1 MDARRVSRVISSN
14 SAAAPEARLWGAP
27 AFTSERSEGRR
38 LVAAIIG
45 ALALA
50 AAPASLRAQTP
61 APASSPAPAP
71 AQVAPAPAAA
81 PTIKVVPYGVVY
93 FNLFSNDGATNNGDV
108 PMWALGGPG
117 NVSASGRQSRFGL
130 RVTGATM
137 GRAKASAVVEAD
149 FFGGFPAVGIGD
161 TMGVLRLRLANARL
175 DWTRASLIVG
185 QDWMVFA
192 PANPVSLS
200 AAGIPLLAAT
210 GNVWSR
216 LPQIRGEWKSPSIQL
231 QGAVLA
237 PATGDFSAA
246 FFYQPGTGALS
257 QQPFVQG
264 RAAFTAAS
272 LAGVKKP
279 ATIGVSGHYGRS
291 RVLTPIDRTVDS
303 RGVAADWSLP
313 LGPKVMLSGEAFAG
327 RNLAGFQAGIF
338 QGINP
343 EAAIFG
349 GTGTG
354 TGTGLVLDGPR
365 AIRTRG
371 GWVQAVVPVTATV
384 SANGGFGLD
393 DPRDEDFVTLVKREA
408 RLRNAAVT
416 AGFQHKAASY
426 LTWGLEYRHITTS
439 LLVAGRKTDNHVNL
453 AVMFGF

>member
-1 MDARRVSRVISSN
+1 MDARRVSRVTFAAVIS
-14 SAAAPEARLWGAP
+14 
-27 AFTSERSEGRR
+27 
-38 LVAAIIG
+38 

-50 AAPASLRAQTP
+50 VGLPASLHAQTP
-61 APASSPAPAP
+61 APAPPST
-71 AQVAPAPAAA
+71 PAAPTAPA
-81 PTIKVVPYGVVY
+81 PTIKVAPYGIVY

-108 PMWALGGPG
+108 PMWALAGPG
-117 NVSASGRQSRFGL
+117 SVSASGRQSRFGL
-130 RVTGATM
+130 RVTGATI

-149 FFGGFPAVGIGD
+149 FFGGFPTVGIGD

-175 DWTRASLIVG
+175 DWTRTSLVVG

-192 PANPVSLS
+192 PANPVSIS

-216 LPQIRGEWKSPSIQL
+216 LPQIRGEWKSPAIQL

-237 PATGDFSAA
+237 PATGDFSSA

-279 ATIGVSGHYGRS
+279 VTIGVSGHYGRS

-313 LGPKVMLSGEAFAG
+313 IGSRVTLSGEAFAG

-343 EAAIFG
+343 EAAIAG
-349 GTGTG
+349 S
-354 TGTGLVLDGPR
+354 TGLALDGPR

-371 GWVQAVVPVTATV
+371 GWAQAVVSLTTTV
-384 SANGGFGLD
+384 SANAGFGLD
-393 DPRDEDFVTLVKREA
+393 DPRDEDFVTLVRREA

-416 AGFQHKAASY
+416 AGFQHKITAY
-426 LTWGLEYRHITTS
+426 LTWGLEYRHIATD
-439 LLVAGRKTDNHVNL
+439 LLVAGRKTDNHVNF
-453 AVMFGF
+453 AVTFGF

>member
-1 MDARRVSRVISSN
+1 MDARRVPRVTSVISLR
-14 SAAAPEARLWGAP
+14 A
-27 AFTSERSEGRR
+27 GRR
-38 LVAAIIG
+38 FVVAVIS

-50 AAPASLRAQTP
+50 AGSPASLGAQTP
-61 APASSPAPAP
+61 APAPPPAVQQTPPASQQTPP
-71 AQVAPAPAAA
+71 AAPQVPQAAA
-81 PTIKVVPYGVVY
+81 PAIKVVPYGIVY

-108 PMWALGGPG
+108 PMWALAGPG
-117 NVSASGRQSRFGL
+117 SVSASGRQSRFGF
-130 RVTGATM
+130 RVTGATL

-175 DWTRASLIVG
+175 DWTRGSLIVG

-216 LPQIRGEWKSPSIQL
+216 LPQIRGEWKTAAILL

-237 PATGDFSAA
+237 PATGDFSSA
-246 FFYQPGTGALS
+246 FFYQPGSGALS

-272 LAGVKKP
+272 LAGIKKP
-279 ATIGVSGHYGRS
+279 VTLGVSGHYGRS
-291 RVLTPIDRTVDS
+291 RVLAPMDRTVDS
-303 RGVAADWSLP
+303 RGVAVDWSLP
-313 LGPKVMLSGEAFAG
+313 LGPRITLSGEAFAG

-343 EAAIFG
+343 ESAIAG
-349 GTGTG
+349 GS
-354 TGTGLVLDGPR
+354 GLVLDGPR

-371 GWVQAVVPVTATV
+371 GWAQVVVPLTASL
-384 SANGGFGLD
+384 SANAAFGLD
-393 DPRDEDFVTLVKREA
+393 DPLDEDFVTLVKREA
-408 RLRNAAVT
+408 RLRNAAAT
-416 AGFQHKAASY
+416 AGFQHKVTSY
-426 LTWGLEYRHITTS
+426 LTWGLEYRHITTN

-453 AVMFGF
+453 AVTFGF